1 MGLSLAWDGH
11 RSGKGRR
18 IGSGFIAAQ
27 QNLVLNVGIGH
38 SLLIGLNDYVR
49 FDQQRTWAEL

>member
-18 IGSGFIAAQ
+18 IGSGFIAVQ
-27 QNLVLNVGIGH
+27 QNLVLNVGIG
-38 SLLIGLNDYVR
+38 LIGR
-49 FDQQRTWAEL
+49 FDRQRTWAEL